1 MNSATATDW
10 RIAGEETGS
19 CNCAWG
25 CPCQF
30 NALPTTG
37 QCQAVVVFDVHEG
50 QFGSTALAGTRFAWV
65 ISFPGAVHEGNGTR
79 LTVVDEGAT
88 DEQREALVALTSGQH
103 GGVGFEIFAS
113 VCPKERESVVA
124 SIGLE
129 SDRERRTAR
138 IRIPGIAETQAEPIR
153 NPVTGEEHRARID
166 LPDGFEYKIAE
177 VGNTVYASVT
187 AGGELDF
194 TLQNSYAQFNTF
206 DWTNA

>member
-1 MNSATATDW
+1 MSSATATAW

-37 QCQAVVVFDVHEG
+37 RCQAVVVFDVHEG
-50 QFGSTALAGTRFAWV
+50 QFGSTALSGTRFAWI

-113 VCPKERESVVA
+113 VCPNERESVVA
-124 SIGLE
+124 SIGVE

-138 IRIPGIAETQAEPIR
+138 IRIPGIAEAQAEPIR

-166 LPDGFEYKIAE
+166 LPNGFEYKIAE
-177 VGNTVYASVT
+177 VGNTVSASAT

-194 TLQNSYAQFNTF
+194 TLENSYAQFNAF
-206 DWTNA
+206 EWTNA